1 MAEGY
6 VYILTNRYVPD
17 LVKIGYTDRDPGTR
31 ANELSNTTGVPGKW
45 AVHKSWLLEDAYS
58 CEQRIFSELAKL
70 RETGEFFR
78 LSPQGAVEK
87 VSALLASWGAIDASG
102 LSAAAKREAE
112 QIQRTRYR
120 EQAEREEERRKWQ
133 AEQDRRK
140 AVESLA
146 TFFQQ
151 VSQQIKERETSASN
165 AMHEKWKPWFRQ
177 NCIKNAFI
185 WGIGVFLVGLTFV
198 KKEEGAMLLGAIAAL
213 FAYGVGDNYHSDEF
227 QIPHSKAKKEARNAV
242 LQAHQLGY
250 LMDKSKI
257 TSTYRDHRGFTVEPI
272 ENWERVGYSTYD
284 PKFKNK
290 RTGEEI
296 GGKSISYVE
305 YVGYFDKSGGRLLVE
320 G

>member
-17 LVKIGYTDRDPGTR
+17 LVKIGYTDRDPSTR

-45 AVHKSWLLEDAYS
+45 GVHKSWLLEDAYS
-58 CEQRIFSELAKL
+58 WEQRIFSELGKL

-112 QIQRTRYR
+112 RIQKTRER
-120 EQAEREEERRKWQ
+120 EQAEREKERRRWQ
-133 AEQDRRK
+133 AEQERRT

-151 VSQQIKERETSASN
+151 VSQQIKEREISASN
-165 AMHEKWKPWFRQ
+165 AMHDKWKPWFRQ
-177 NCIKNAFI
+177 NRIKNAFI
-185 WGIGVFLVGLTFV
+185 WGVGVFLIGLTFA
-198 KKEEGAMLLGAIAAL
+198 KKGEGAMLLGAIAAL
-213 FAYGVGDNYHSDEF
+213 FAYWLGDNYHSDEF
-227 QIPHSKAKKEARNAV
+227 QIPHSKAKQEARNAV

-250 LMDKSKI
+250 LLDKSRI
-257 TSTYRDHRGFTVEPI
+257 ASIYRDPRGFTVEPI
-272 ENWERVGYSTYD
+272 DNWERLGYSTYD

-290 RTGEEI
+290 QTSEEI
-296 GGKSISYVE
+296 GEKNIVYVE
-305 YVGYFDKSGGRLLVE
+305 NLGYFDKSGGRLLV
-320 G
+320 

>member
-6 VYILTNRYVPD
+6 VYILTNRYVLD

-78 LSPQGAVEK
+78 LSPQSAVEK

-112 QIQRTRYR
+112 QIQRTR
-120 EQAEREEERRKWQ
+120 EEERRKCQ

-146 TFFQQ
+146 IFFQQ
-151 VSQQIKERETSASN
+151 VSQQIEERETSASN

-185 WGIGVFLVGLTFV
+185 WGIGVFLVGLTFA
-198 KKEEGAMLLGAIAAL
+198 KKEEGAMLFGAIAAL
-213 FAYGVGDNYHSDEF
+213 FAYWLGDNTGSDEF
-227 QIPHSKAKKEARNAV
+227 QIPHSKAKKEARNTV

-257 TSTYRDHRGFTVEPI
+257 TSTYRDYRGFTVEPI
-272 ENWERVGYSTYD
+272 DNWERVGYTTYD
-284 PKFKNK
+284 LKFKNK

-296 GGKSISYVE
+296 GGKSISCVG

-320 G
+320 ARRYD